1 MVHLKI
7 EELIVP
13 NQQYSIIWPVI
24 ISHEL
29 VKKRKFRHI
38 LHQRV
43 RVWIKKQLLFRYFA
57 HERGGKYFFFFFTTK
72 GSLVGLI
79 VNKYEEIDRQKKKHG
94 TRSCTNKLSNANQI
108 YKWSGDYEQ
117 VQHKWKRKNAQF

>member
-1 MVHLKI
+1 M
-7 EELIVP
+7 P

-79 VNKYEEIDRQKKKHG
+79 VNKYEEIDRQKKK
-94 TRSCTNKLSNANQI
+94 TWNA
-108 YKWSGDYEQ
+108 
-117 VQHKWKRKNAQF
+117 VLHKQAFQR

>member
-1 MVHLKI
+1 M
-7 EELIVP
+7 P

-29 VKKRKFRHI
+29 VKKRIFRHI

-79 VNKYEEIDRQKKKHG
+79 VNKYEEIDRQKKKNMERG
-94 TRSCTNKLSNANQI
+94 LAQTSFPTLIRYINGQEIMNKSNINGREKMLNFKTQ
-108 YKWSGDYEQ
+108 WSD
-117 VQHKWKRKNAQF
+117 N